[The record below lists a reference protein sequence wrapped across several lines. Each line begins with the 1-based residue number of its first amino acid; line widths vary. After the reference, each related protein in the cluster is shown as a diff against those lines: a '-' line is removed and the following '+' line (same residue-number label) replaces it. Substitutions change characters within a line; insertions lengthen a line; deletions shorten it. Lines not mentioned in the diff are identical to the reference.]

1 MKAYSLDLRTRI
13 VKAALTGKSSRA
25 VAKHFNVSHTT
36 VQKLLRQYHHTQDLT
51 PRRHPGRARKLN
63 PEQLR
68 AFQAL
73 LETHPEM
80 TLKERSDA
88 FFEKTGVRLSSAT
101 TWRYTHRLG
110 YSRKK

>member
-13 VKAALTGKSSRA
+13 VNAALTGKSSRD
-25 VAKHFNVSHTT
+25 VAKRFNVSHTT
-36 VQKLLRQYHHTQDLT
+36 VQKLLRQYHHTQDLN
-51 PRRHPGRARKLN
+51 PRPHPGRARKLD

-68 AFQAL
+68 TFQDL
-73 LETHPEM
+73 LDTHPEL
-80 TLKERSDA
+80 TLQERSDA
-88 FFEKTGVRLSSAT
+88 FLEKTGVRLSSAT